1 MTFKDIDTEFEYLV
15 KICTKVSSGKEFN
28 KSLIQVLELDLIK
41 DIITIRKWLEQTK
54 MQLIKR

>member
-15 KICTKVSSGKEFN
+15 KLCTKVSSGKEFN

-41 DIITIRKWLEQTK
+41 DIITIRKWL
-54 MQLIKR
+54 